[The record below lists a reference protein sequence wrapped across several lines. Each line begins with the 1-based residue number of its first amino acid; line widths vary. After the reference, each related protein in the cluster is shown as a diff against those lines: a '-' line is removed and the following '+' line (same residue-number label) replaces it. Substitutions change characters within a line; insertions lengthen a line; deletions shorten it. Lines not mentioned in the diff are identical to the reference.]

1 MSAKEFL
8 DADKRGGLDHAEQ
21 KNHARRACYLYAGRD
36 RLRVPGFECGLH
48 SPLHHRHI
56 SGIDTVNDLYRV
68 VFRLG
73 FFCSTAHCIPKCPQ
87 AADGGG

>member
-36 RLRVPGFECGLH
+36 CLSVPGFVRMHPGNRQL
-48 SPLHHRHI
+48 
-56 SGIDTVNDLYRV
+56 TVD
-68 VFRLG
+68 
-73 FFCSTAHCIPKCPQ
+73 K
-87 AADGGG
+87 